1 MKRNQKAVA
10 IGALLVIVCSCA
22 AVFLLLGRAF
32 SGKYVSSS
40 ASSQTS
46 SGVTEES
53 RGALNGEIMT
63 PSAVTLSEAED
74 DMMPVYVHIPEVA
87 LPTATGCN
95 AVIPQQG
102 RESLTQEGMVELY
115 EKMSEKVYN
124 VAETPG
130 EDQLYP
136 VERITVKG
144 SQLTDNQV
152 VQVMTAF
159 LHDHPEIFWISNRY
173 GYSVSED
180 RTVVQLYAVAPASE
194 CEKLSK
200 RIVSEAEKILLK
212 LPENASA
219 LEKEIFLYKTVI
231 QYCEY
236 DEEGAS
242 NDQDWRAHSIV
253 GAFLDGQAVCEGYS
267 RAFQLLLNRAGVPS
281 MLVTGTAGGAHM
293 WNLVRIDGQWYHA
306 DATWDDNGDRPVYQY
321 LNVTDEMIRTDHEI
335 YPTADQAKDANGSQM
350 YNLPLPSCTAVKAN
364 YYQAMGVHITSSD
377 DTDTL
382 AEAIERAAAKGE
394 KSVYVYIDES
404 LEYDEAISALFL
416 EAPYQFMYA
425 VRLANLSI
433 DTLVNYN
440 GCTYV
445 EAEVSRG
452 VEIRLSYEHGS

>member
-1 MKRNQKAVA
+1 
-10 IGALLVIVCSCA
+10 
-22 AVFLLLGRAF
+22 
-32 SGKYVSSS
+32 
-40 ASSQTS
+40 
-46 SGVTEES
+46 
-53 RGALNGEIMT
+53 
-63 PSAVTLSEAED
+63 
-74 DMMPVYVHIPEVA
+74 
-87 LPTATGCN
+87 
-95 AVIPQQG
+95 
-102 RESLTQEGMVELY
+102 
-115 EKMSEKVYN
+115 
-124 VAETPG
+124 
-130 EDQLYP
+130 
-136 VERITVKG
+136 
-144 SQLTDNQV
+144 
-152 VQVMTAF
+152 
-159 LHDHPEIFWISNRY
+159 
-173 GYSVSED
+173 
-180 RTVVQLYAVAPASE
+180 
-194 CEKLSK
+194 
-200 RIVSEAEKILLK
+200 
-212 LPENASA
+212 
-219 LEKEIFLYKTVI
+219 
-231 QYCEY
+231 
-236 DEEGAS
+236 
-242 NDQDWRAHSIV
+242 
-253 GAFLDGQAVCEGYS
+253 
-267 RAFQLLLNRAGVPS
+267 
-281 MLVTGTAGGAHM
+281 M